1 MHYSKTNR
9 LIALVAMA
17 QLMAACS
24 TMPGAGKAQQS
35 AEPVTALAPQNY
47 ENAISAIKTGKTKE
61 AEKLFID
68 ITETNPEF
76 SNAHTNLGLLY
87 LNNKQMDKAEDALR
101 KAISLN
107 PADSVAYNH
116 LGIVLREKGNFTESK
131 AMYLQAIKHKSDYA
145 IAYLNLGILYD
156 LYLQELNDALDHYK
170 QYQTMTNNND
180 KLVDKWII
188 DLEHRIKAENK
199 G

>member
-1 MHYSKTNR
+1 
-9 LIALVAMA
+9 
-17 QLMAACS
+17 
-24 TMPGAGKAQQS
+24 
-35 AEPVTALAPQNY
+35 
-47 ENAISAIKTGKTKE
+47 
-61 AEKLFID
+61 
-68 ITETNPEF
+68 
-76 SNAHTNLGLLY
+76 
-87 LNNKQMDKAEDALR
+87 
-101 KAISLN
+101 
-107 PADSVAYNH
+107 
-116 LGIVLREKGNFTESK
+116 
-131 AMYLQAIKHKSDYA
+131 MYLQAIKHKSDYA